1 MVPVVRVCSQ
11 YPGNNTYNPKAI
23 TMSAR
28 LSDGTEKPGSYSDT
42 GAGKGLT
49 PQTAPVLD
57 TMDQAPLQEIEKIGD
72 LAVRARSVDTGGRS
86 VRASPCA

>member
-1 MVPVVRVCSQ
+1 MPVVWVCIQ
-11 YPGNNTYNPKAI
+11 YPGKNTYNPQSI

-28 LSDGTEKPGSYSDT
+28 LSDATEKPGIDSET

-57 TMDQAPLQEIEKIGD
+57 PMDQAPLHNVATRVSE
-72 LAVRARSVDTGGRS
+72 A
-86 VRASPCA
+86 

>member
-1 MVPVVRVCSQ
+1 MVPVVWVCSQ
-11 YPGNNTYNPKAI
+11 YPGNNTYNPQSI

-57 TMDQAPLQEIEKIGD
+57 TMDQAPLQQRAQ
-72 LAVRARSVDTGGRS
+72 LAS
-86 VRASPCA
+86 